1 MIGKNLDELDQ
12 LRRSDARYHAVLLA
26 SAAIVWIASPG
37 GEFVERQPGWEEYT
51 GQTWDEYQCSKWIS
65 AIHPDDRPQ
74 VTADWMGAVESG
86 GPVYRT
92 QGRVW
97 SAKHQAWRAFQTRG
111 VPVRDKTGN
120 IIEWVGAL
128 TDVQDTFDAQKKLLQ
143 REGELAESRSAAA
156 RLREQLHWLL
166 EANSIGLITTRDD
179 YVLEA
184 NDAFLRLIGRH
195 RGQFALPISWR
206 ELTPLGYEELDARA
220 QAQLRDEGEC
230 VPFQKEYIRADGV
243 RVPVLLGAAAFN
255 REPLEC
261 VFFVVDITAQKHA
274 QAALEQARRV
284 AERASEEKT
293 LFLAAASH
301 DLRQPMQ
308 ALAALIEILAGRPH
322 DPDEMALVKRA
333 DRAMRSLSDLLNA
346 LLDFSQLDA
355 GVIRPNLDSFPAQR
369 LLQAMREEFEM
380 EASEKEL
387 QLTIQNCP
395 CWVRSDPALL
405 ARMVRNLVSN
415 AVKYTPSGGQVTVV
429 CHQEQGRIRLEVR
442 DTGEGIRPEMHD
454 AIFEEFRQI
463 GNPEHDDRKGLGLG
477 LSIVRK
483 MAQLLD
489 HQITLRSSPGAGS
502 TFTISVPLA
511 EPAIEQPHLEF
522 SFAGGQRVLLVDD
535 NELVAEVLVSLLAD
549 AGNHVVTA
557 NSAEQALPI
566 VQSAETAFD
575 AVISDYRLPTLS
587 GLEVIESVRQRW
599 PAATAIIL
607 SGDTFDPRLH
617 ALSNTGVKVLRKPVR
632 RETLAQALEGGF
644 LRGGARTLTT

>member
-1 MIGKNLDELDQ
+1 MSGKNLDEFEQ
-12 LRRSDARYHAVLLA
+12 LRHSDARYHAVLLA
-26 SAAIVWIASPG
+26 SAAIVWIASPE

-51 GQTWDEYQCSKWIS
+51 GQPWEEYQYSKWIS
-65 AIHPDDRPQ
+65 AIYPDDRPQ
-74 VTADWMGAVESG
+74 VTADWMSAVGSG

-111 VPVRDKTGN
+111 VPVRDKTGK

-128 TDVQDTFDAQKKLLQ
+128 TDVQDALDAQEKLPQ
-143 REGELAESRSAAA
+143 REGEVAESRSAAA
-156 RLREQLHWLL
+156 RLREQLCRLL

-179 YVLEA
+179 AILEA

-195 RGQFALPISWR
+195 RGQYALPISWR
-206 ELTPLGYEELDARA
+206 ELTPLGYEGADARA
-220 QAQLRDEGEC
+220 LAQLREEGEC
-230 VPFQKEYIRADGV
+230 LPFQKEYIRADGV
-243 RVPVLLGAAAFN
+243 RVPVLLGATAFN

-261 VFFVVDITAQKHA
+261 VCFVVDITAQKQA
-274 QAALEQARRV
+274 EAALEQARRV

-293 LFLAAASH
+293 RFLAAASH

-308 ALAALIEILAGRPH
+308 ALAALIGILAVRLH
-322 DPDEMALVKRA
+322 DPDETALVKRA

-369 LLQAMREEFEM
+369 LLEAMREEFEI
-380 EASEKEL
+380 EASEKDL
-387 QLTIQNCP
+387 QFTVQNCP

-442 DTGEGIRPEMHD
+442 DTGRGIHPEMHD

-463 GNPEHDDRKGLGLG
+463 GNPERDDRKGLGLG

-511 EPAIEQPHLEF
+511 EPATEQPDSEF

-535 NELVAEVLVSLLAD
+535 NELVVEVLVSLLAD
-549 AGNHVVTA
+549 AGNDVVTA
-557 NSAEQALPI
+557 NSAEQALAI

-599 PAATAIIL
+599 PSATAIIL
-607 SGDTFDPRLH
+607 SGDTFDPCLH
-617 ALSNTGVKVLRKPVR
+617 VLSNTGVKVLRKPVR
-632 RETLAQALEGGF
+632 RETLAQALESGF
-644 LRGGARTLTT
+644 LRGGARSVTP

>member
-1 MIGKNLDELDQ
+1 M
-12 LRRSDARYHAVLLA
+12 
-26 SAAIVWIASPG
+26 
-37 GEFVERQPGWEEYT
+37 
-51 GQTWDEYQCSKWIS
+51 
-65 AIHPDDRPQ
+65 
-74 VTADWMGAVESG
+74 
-86 GPVYRT
+86 
-92 QGRVW
+92 
-97 SAKHQAWRAFQTRG
+97 
-111 VPVRDKTGN
+111 RDKTGK

-128 TDVQDTFDAQKKLLQ
+128 TDVQDALDSQEKLLQ
-143 REGELAESRSAAA
+143 RERELVESRSAAA
-156 RLREQLHWLL
+156 RLREQLRRLL

-179 YVLEA
+179 DILEA
-184 NDAFLRLIGRH
+184 NDAFLRLIGRD

-206 ELTPLGYEELDARA
+206 KLTPPGYEEADARA
-220 QAQLRDEGEC
+220 LAQLWEEGEC
-230 VPFQKEYIRADGV
+230 LPFQREYIRADGV
-243 RVPVLLGAAAFN
+243 RVPVLFGAVAFN
-255 REPLEC
+255 RKPLEC
-261 VFFVVDITAQKHA
+261 VCFVVDITAQKQA
-274 QAALEQARRV
+274 EAALEQARQV

-293 LFLAAASH
+293 RFLAAASH

-308 ALAALIEILAGRPH
+308 ALAALIGILAARPH
-322 DPDEMALVKRA
+322 DPDETALVKRA
-333 DRAMRSLSDLLNA
+333 DRAMRSVSDLLNA

-355 GVIRPNLDSFPAQR
+355 GVIRPHWECFPAQR
-369 LLQAMREEFEM
+369 LLEAMREEFEI

-387 QLTIQNCP
+387 QFTVQNSP
-395 CWVRSDPALL
+395 WWVRSDPALL
-405 ARMVRNLVSN
+405 ARIVRNLVSN
-415 AVKYTPSGGQVTVV
+415 AVKYTPSGGQVTVL
-429 CHQEQGRIRLEVR
+429 CHQEQRRIRLEVR
-442 DTGEGIRPEMHD
+442 DTGRGIRPEMHD

-463 GNPEHDDRKGLGLG
+463 GNPERDDRNGLGLG

-502 TFTISVPLA
+502 TFTIDVPLA
-511 EPAIEQPHLEF
+511 EPATEQPHSEF

-549 AGNHVVTA
+549 AGNDVVTA
-557 NSAEQALPI
+557 NSAEQALAI
-566 VQSAETAFD
+566 VQSAEAAFD

-644 LRGGARTLTT
+644 LRGGGRPVTP

>member
-51 GQTWDEYQCSKWIS
+51 GQTWDEYRYSKWIS
-65 AIHPDDRPQ
+65 AIHPDDRSQ
-74 VTADWMGAVESG
+74 VTADWMGAVGSG

-156 RLREQLHWLL
+156 RLRGQLHWLL

-355 GVIRPNLDSFPAQR
+355 GVIRPNLDNFPAQR
-369 LLQAMREEFEM
+369 LLEAMREEFEI

-387 QLTIQNCP
+387 QFTVQNCP
-395 CWVRSDPALL
+395 CWVRSDSALL
-405 ARMVRNLVSN
+405 ARMLRNLVSN

-429 CHQEQGRIRLEVR
+429 CHQKQGRIGLEVR
-442 DTGEGIRPEMHD
+442 DTGPGIRPEMHD

-463 GNPEHDDRKGLGLG
+463 GNPEPDDRKGLGLG

-489 HQITLRSSPGAGS
+489 HQITLQSSPGAGS
-502 TFTISVPLA
+502 TFTIDVPLA
-511 EPAIEQPHLEF
+511 EPTTEQPGSEF
-522 SFAGGQRVLLVDD
+522 SLAGGRRVLLVDD

-549 AGNHVVTA
+549 AGNDVVTA
-557 NSAEQALPI
+557 NSAEQALAI
-566 VQSAETAFD
+566 VQSAEMAFD

-587 GLEVIESVRQRW
+587 GLAVIESVRQRW

-617 ALSNTGVKVLRKPVR
+617 ALSNTGVSVLSKPVR
-632 RETLAQALEGGF
+632 RETLAQALESRF
-644 LRGGARTLTT
+644 PHQSTRSITP

>member
-1 MIGKNLDELDQ
+1 MSGKNLDELEQ

-26 SAAIVWIASPG
+26 SAAIVWITSPE

-51 GQTWDEYQCSKWIS
+51 GQSWDEYQYSKWIS

-74 VTADWMGAVESG
+74 VTADWTGAVGSG
-86 GPVYRT
+86 GPVHRT

-111 VPVRDKTGN
+111 VPVRDKAGE
-120 IIEWVGAL
+120 IVEWVGVL
-128 TDVQDTFDAQKKLLQ
+128 TDVQDAPDAQEKPLPRQ
-143 REGELAESRSAAA
+143 REPAESRAAA
-156 RLREQLHWLL
+156 AKLREQLRRLV
-166 EANSIGLITTRDD
+166 EANSIGLITTRDND
-179 YVLEA
+179 IVEA

-195 RGQFALPISWR
+195 RSQFALPTSWR
-206 ELTPLGYEELDARA
+206 ELTPLGYEEADARA
-220 QAQLRDEGEC
+220 LAQLREAGEC
-230 VPFQKEYIRADGV
+230 LPFEKEYIRADGV
-243 RVPVLLGAAAFN
+243 RVPVLLGAVAFN

-261 VFFVVDITAQKHA
+261 VCFVVGITAQKQA
-274 QAALEQARRV
+274 EAALEQARRV
-284 AERASEEKT
+284 AERVSEEKT
-293 LFLAAASH
+293 RFLMAASH

-308 ALAALIEILAGRPH
+308 ALAALIGILAARPH
-322 DPDEMALVKRA
+322 DPDETALVKRA

-369 LLQAMREEFEM
+369 VLEAMREEFEI
-380 EASEKEL
+380 EASEKAL
-387 QLTIQNCP
+387 QFTVQTCP
-395 CWVRSDPALL
+395 CWIRSDPALL

-415 AVKYTPSGGQVTVV
+415 AVKYTPSGGQVTVM

-442 DTGEGIRPEMHD
+442 DTGRGIRPEMHE
-454 AIFEEFRQI
+454 AIFEEFSQI
-463 GNPEHDDRKGLGLG
+463 GNRERDDRKGLGLG

-502 TFTISVPLA
+502 TFTISVPPA
-511 EPAIEQPHLEF
+511 EPATEQPRSEF
-522 SFAGGQRVLLVDD
+522 PFAGGQRVLLVDD
-535 NELVAEVLVSLLAD
+535 NELVAEVLVSLLTD
-549 AGNHVVTA
+549 AGNDVVTA
-557 NSAEQALPI
+557 NSAEQALAI

-587 GLEVIESVRQRW
+587 GLEVIECVRQRW

-607 SGDTFDPRLH
+607 SGDVFDARLH
-617 ALSNTGVKVLRKPVR
+617 ALSNTGVRVLRKPVG
-632 RETLAQALEGGF
+632 RETLAQALEGRF
-644 LRGGARTLTT
+644 LRGAAGSVRP

>member
-1 MIGKNLDELDQ
+1 MSEKNLDDLER
-12 LRRSDARYHAVLLA
+12 LRRRDARYHAVLFA
-26 SAAIVWIASPG
+26 SAAIVWIASPE
-37 GEFVERQPGWEEYT
+37 GELVERQPGWEAYT
-51 GQTWDEYQCSKWIS
+51 GQTWDKYQYSKWIS

-74 VTADWMGAVESG
+74 VTADWMDAVGSG

-111 VPVRDKTGN
+111 VPVRDQSGK
-120 IIEWVGAL
+120 IIEWVNAL
-128 TDVQDTFDAQKKLLQ
+128 TDVQDALDAEQNLLS
-143 REGELAESRSAAA
+143 RSGEPARSRSAAA
-156 RLREQLHWLL
+156 RSREQLRRLQ
-166 EANSIGLITTRDD
+166 EADGIGLFTTRDD
-179 YVLEA
+179 RIVEA

-195 RGQFALPISWR
+195 RGEFALPINWR
-206 ELTPLGYEELDARA
+206 ELTPLGYEEADARA
-220 QAQLRDEGEC
+220 LTQLREEGEC
-230 VPFQKEYIRADGV
+230 QPFPKEYIRADGV
-243 RVPVLLGAAAFN
+243 RVAVLLGAVAFN

-261 VFFVVDITAQKHA
+261 VGFVVDITAQKEA
-274 QAALEQARRV
+274 EAALERARRA

-293 LFLAAASH
+293 RFLAAASH

-308 ALAALIEILAGRPH
+308 ALAALIGILAARPR
-322 DPDEMALVKRA
+322 DPDETALFKRA
-333 DRAMRSLSDLLNA
+333 DRAMRSLSDLLHA

-369 LLQAMREEFEM
+369 LLEAMREEFEI
-380 EASEKEL
+380 ETSEKEL
-387 QLTIQNCP
+387 QFTVQNCP
-395 CWVRSDPALL
+395 WWVRSDPALL

-429 CHQEQGRIRLEVR
+429 CRQEQGRIRLEVR
-442 DTGEGIRPEMHD
+442 DTGRGIRPEMHD

-463 GNPEHDDRKGLGLG
+463 GNPERDDRKGLGLG

-489 HQITLRSSPGAGS
+489 HQITFRSSPGAGS

-511 EPAIEQPHLEF
+511 EPATEQPHPEF
-522 SFAGGQRVLLVDD
+522 SFVGGQRVLLVDD

-549 AGNHVVTA
+549 AGNDVVTA
-557 NSAEQALPI
+557 NSAEQAFAI
-566 VQSAETAFD
+566 VQSAEMAFD

-599 PAATAIIL
+599 PTATAIIL

-617 ALSNTGVKVLRKPVR
+617 GLSNAGIKVLRKPVR
-632 RETLAQALEGGF
+632 RETLAQALERGF
-644 LRGGARTLTT
+644 LSERARSVAP

>member
-1 MIGKNLDELDQ
+1 
-12 LRRSDARYHAVLLA
+12 
-26 SAAIVWIASPG
+26 
-37 GEFVERQPGWEEYT
+37 
-51 GQTWDEYQCSKWIS
+51 
-65 AIHPDDRPQ
+65 
-74 VTADWMGAVESG
+74 
-86 GPVYRT
+86 
-92 QGRVW
+92 
-97 SAKHQAWRAFQTRG
+97 
-111 VPVRDKTGN
+111 
-120 IIEWVGAL
+120 
-128 TDVQDTFDAQKKLLQ
+128 
-143 REGELAESRSAAA
+143 
-156 RLREQLHWLL
+156 
-166 EANSIGLITTRDD
+166 
-179 YVLEA
+179 
-184 NDAFLRLIGRH
+184 
-195 RGQFALPISWR
+195 
-206 ELTPLGYEELDARA
+206 
-220 QAQLRDEGEC
+220 
-230 VPFQKEYIRADGV
+230 
-243 RVPVLLGAAAFN
+243 
-255 REPLEC
+255 
-261 VFFVVDITAQKHA
+261 
-274 QAALEQARRV
+274 
-284 AERASEEKT
+284 
-293 LFLAAASH
+293 
-301 DLRQPMQ
+301 MQ
-308 ALAALIEILAGRPH
+308 ALAALIGILAVRLH
-322 DPDEMALVKRA
+322 DPDETALVKRA

-369 LLQAMREEFEM
+369 LLEAMREEFEI

-387 QLTIQNCP
+387 QFTVQNCP

-442 DTGEGIRPEMHD
+442 DTGRGIRPEMHD

-463 GNPEHDDRKGLGLG
+463 GNPERDDRKGLGLG

-511 EPAIEQPHLEF
+511 EPATEQPHSEF

-535 NELVAEVLVSLLAD
+535 NELVVEVLVSLLAD
-549 AGNHVVTA
+549 AGNDVVTA
-557 NSAEQALPI
+557 NSAEQALAI

-632 RETLAQALEGGF
+632 RETLAQALESGF
-644 LRGGARTLTT
+644 LRGGARSVTP

>member
-1 MIGKNLDELDQ
+1 MSGKNLDELEQ

-26 SAAIVWIASPG
+26 SAAIVWIASPE

-51 GQTWDEYQCSKWIS
+51 GQTWAEYQYSKWIS

-74 VTADWMGAVESG
+74 VTADWMGAVGSG
-86 GPVYRT
+86 GPVYQT

-97 SAKHQAWRAFQTRG
+97 SARHRAWRAFQTRG
-111 VPVRDKTGN
+111 VPVRDKTGK

-128 TDVQDTFDAQKKLLQ
+128 TDVQDALDSQEKLLQ
-143 REGELAESRSAAA
+143 RERELAESRSAAA
-156 RLREQLHWLL
+156 RLREQLRRLL

-179 YVLEA
+179 DILEA

-206 ELTPLGYEELDARA
+206 KLTPPGYEEADARA
-220 QAQLRDEGEC
+220 LVQLLEEGEC
-230 VPFQKEYIRADGV
+230 LPFQKEYIRADGV
-243 RVPVLLGAAAFN
+243 RVPVLLGAVAFN
-255 REPLEC
+255 RKPLEC
-261 VFFVVDITAQKHA
+261 VCFVVDITAQKRA
-274 QAALEQARRV
+274 QATLEQARKV

-293 LFLAAASH
+293 RFLAAASH

-308 ALAALIEILAGRPH
+308 ALAALIGILAARPH
-322 DPDEMALVKRA
+322 DPDETALVKRA
-333 DRAMRSLSDLLNA
+333 DRAMRSMADLLNA

-355 GVIRPNLDSFPAQR
+355 GVIRPHWECFPAQR
-369 LLQAMREEFEM
+369 LLEAMREEFEI

-387 QLTIQNCP
+387 QFTVQNCP

-415 AVKYTPSGGQVTVV
+415 AVKYTPPGGQVTVV
-429 CHQEQGRIRLEVR
+429 CHREQGRIRLEVR
-442 DTGEGIRPEMHD
+442 DTGRGIRPEMHD

-463 GNPEHDDRKGLGLG
+463 GNPECDDRKGLGLG

-483 MAQLLD
+483 MAHLLD
-489 HQITLRSSPGAGS
+489 HPITLRSSPGAGS

-511 EPAIEQPHLEF
+511 EPVTEQPHSEF
-522 SFAGGQRVLLVDD
+522 FFAGGRRVLLVDD
-535 NELVAEVLVSLLAD
+535 NELVVEVLVSLLAD
-549 AGNHVVTA
+549 AGNDVVTA
-557 NSAEQALPI
+557 NSAEQALAI
-566 VQSAETAFD
+566 VQSAEAAFD

-587 GLEVIESVRQRW
+587 GLEVIECVRRRW

-607 SGDTFDPRLH
+607 SGDTFDHRLH
-617 ALSNTGVKVLRKPVR
+617 VLSNTGVKVLSKPVS
-632 RETLAQALEGGF
+632 RETLAQALESGF
-644 LRGGARTLTT
+644 LRGHAKSVTP